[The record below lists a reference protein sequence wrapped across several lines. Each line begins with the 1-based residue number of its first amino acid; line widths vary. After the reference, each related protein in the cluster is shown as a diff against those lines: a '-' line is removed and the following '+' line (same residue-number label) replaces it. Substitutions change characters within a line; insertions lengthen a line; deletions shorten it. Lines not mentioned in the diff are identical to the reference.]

1 MNLSRF
7 ALVAALMAGTASMIF
22 LRSSTDAVPESVPLE
37 LLPHQIDQRHAT
49 DITIAPETLE
59 LLGHGRFLNRVYSN
73 RPDTPLDV
81 STGVVQPVAA
91 TDATPAARD
100 SVVPVSLFIGYFP
113 TQRTGQAI
121 HSPQNCLPGAG
132 WTFESQK
139 TIMLPAAD
147 GRKYQVGEYVITDG
161 TQKQEVLYWYR
172 AHGRSIAS
180 DYRAK
185 LYMLLDAIRYNR
197 TDGALIRV
205 ITPILPGEADGAAHK
220 RAVVFAGQVAAML
233 PTYIPD

>member
-7 ALVAALMAGTASMIF
+7 LLVATMMAGTAGMLF
-22 LRSSTDAVPESVPLE
+22 MRSATDQVPDSVPLE
-37 LLPHQIDQRHAT
+37 LLPHQIEDRHAT
-49 DITIAPETLE
+49 DIPIAPETLE
-59 LLGHGRFLNRVYSN
+59 ILGHGRFLNRLYTN
-73 RPDTPLDV
+73 RTEIGA
-81 STGVVQPVAA
+81 SVVQASA
-91 TDATPAARD
+91 ATPAVRD
-100 SVVPVSLFIGYFP
+100 AAIPVSLFIGYFP

-132 WTFESQK
+132 WTFESAR
-139 TIMLPAAD
+139 TIVLPAAD
-147 GRKYQVGEYVITDG
+147 GKPYQVGEYIITDG
-161 TQKQEVLYWYR
+161 TQRQEVLYWYR

-205 ITPILPGEADGAAHK
+205 ITPLVPGEANSAAQR
-220 RAVVFAGQVAAML
+220 RAANFAGQVAAML
-233 PTYIPD
+233 PAYIPD

>member
-1 MNLSRF
+1 MNFPRF
-7 ALVAALMAGTASMIF
+7 ALVAGMMTATAAMVF
-22 LRSSTDAVPESVPLE
+22 LRGAVDDVPSSVPLE
-37 LLPHQIDQRHAT
+37 LLPHRIDNRSAV
-49 DITIAPETLE
+49 DITIPDVTLQ
-59 LLGHGRFLNRVYSN
+59 LLGKGRFLNRVYSSHGDADAGTAAAN
-73 RPDTPLDV
+73 
-81 STGVVQPVAA
+81 AA
-91 TDATPAARD
+91 TATAAAQDAAI
-100 SVVPVSLFIGYFP
+100 PVSLFIGYFP
-113 TQRTGQAI
+113 TQRTGQSI

-132 WTFESQK
+132 WTFESEK
-139 TIMLPAAD
+139 TILLPGAD

-205 ITPILPGEADGAAHK
+205 ITPLVPGEAEGSAHT
-220 RAVVFAGQVAAML
+220 RATTFASQVAAML
-233 PTYIPD
+233 PAYIPD

>member
-1 MNLSRF
+1 MNWSRF
-7 ALVAALMAGTASMIF
+7 LLVSTMMAGTASMLF
-22 LRSSTDAVPESVPLE
+22 LRSATDQVPDSVPLE
-37 LLPHQIDQRHAT
+37 LLPHQIQDRHAV
-49 DITIAPETLE
+49 DIPISSATLE
-59 LLGHGRFLNRVYSN
+59 VLGHGRFLNRVYAD
-73 RPDTPLDV
+73 RADTGA
-81 STGVVQPVAA
+81 TNAA
-91 TDATPAARD
+91 AIPAGMAMRDAAI
-100 SVVPVSLFIGYFP
+100 PVSLFIGYFP

-132 WTFESQK
+132 WTFESSGV
-139 TIMLPAAD
+139 TNLRAVD
-147 GRKYQVGEYVITDG
+147 GRQYQVGEYVITDG

-205 ITPILPGEADGAAHK
+205 ITPLMPGEANSAAHQ
-220 RAVVFAGQVAAML
+220 RAANFAGQVAVML
-233 PTYIPD
+233 PAYIPD

>member
-1 MNLSRF
+1 MNLPRF
-7 ALVAALMAGTASMIF
+7 VLVAGMMAATASMIY
-22 LRSSTDAVPESVPLE
+22 LRRAVDDVPSSVPLE
-37 LLPHQIDQRHAT
+37 LLPHQIDNRSAV
-49 DITIAPETLE
+49 DITIPEVTLQ
-59 LLGHGRFLNRVYSN
+59 LLGKGRFLNRVYSSRGN
-73 RPDTPLDV
+73 ADAGTAAANATAA
-81 STGVVQPVAA
+81 STAA
-91 TDATPAARD
+91 AQDAA
-100 SVVPVSLFIGYFP
+100 VPVSLFIGYFP
-113 TQRTGQAI
+113 TQRTGQSI

-132 WTFESQK
+132 WTFETEK
-139 TIMLPAAD
+139 TILLPGAG

-205 ITPILPGEADGAAHK
+205 ITPLVPGEPEGAAHA
-220 RAVVFAGQVAAML
+220 RATTFASQVAAML
-233 PTYIPD
+233 PAYIPD

>member
-1 MNLSRF
+1 MNWSRF
-7 ALVAALMAGTASMIF
+7 FLVSAMMVGTAGMLF
-22 LRSSTDAVPESVPLE
+22 LRSATDQVPDSIPLE
-37 LLPHQIDQRHAT
+37 LLPLQIQDRHAT
-49 DITIAPETLE
+49 DIPIAAATLE
-59 LLGHGRFLNRVYSN
+59 VLGHGRFLNRVYSEGTEASAASV
-73 RPDTPLDV
+73 PVSTPKPV
-81 STGVVQPVAA
+81 STGFR
-91 TDATPAARD
+91 DAMIPI
-100 SVVPVSLFIGYFP
+100 SLFIGYFP

-132 WTFESQK
+132 WTFESSRV
-139 TIMLPAAD
+139 TTLSSAD
-147 GRKYQVGEYVITDG
+147 GKPYQVGEYVITDG

-205 ITPILPGEADGAAHK
+205 ITPMLPGEADKAAHV
-220 RAVVFAGQVAAML
+220 RAANFAGQVASML
-233 PTYIPD
+233 PAYIPD

>member
-1 MNLSRF
+1 MNLPRF
-7 ALVAALMAGTASMIF
+7 VLVAGLMAATASMIY
-22 LRSSTDAVPESVPLE
+22 LRRATDDVPNSVPLE
-37 LLPHQIDQRHAT
+37 LLPHQIDHRSAV
-49 DITIAPETLE
+49 DITIPEATLQ
-59 LLGHGRFLNRVYSN
+59 LLGKGRFLNRVYSA
-73 RPDTPLDV
+73 RGIADTD
-81 STGVVQPVAA
+81 TATANATAA
-91 TDATPAARD
+91 STPAAQD
-100 SVVPVSLFIGYFP
+100 AAVPVSLFIGYFP
-113 TQRTGQAI
+113 TQRTGQSI

-139 TIMLPAAD
+139 TILLPGAD

-172 AHGRSIAS
+172 AHGRSIAN

-205 ITPILPGEADGAAHK
+205 ITPLIPGEPDSAAHT
-220 RAVVFAGQVAAML
+220 RATTFASQVAAML
-233 PTYIPD
+233 PAYIPD

>member
-7 ALVAALMAGTASMIF
+7 LLVSTMMAGTAAMLFS
-22 LRSSTDAVPESVPLE
+22 RSAVDQVPDSIPLE
-37 LLPHQIDQRHAT
+37 LLPHQIEDRHAV
-49 DITIAPETLE
+49 DIPIAPATLE
-59 LLGHGRFLNRVYSN
+59 LLGHGRFLNRLYAN
-73 RPDTPLDV
+73 RQD
-81 STGVVQPVAA
+81 TGVVNSSAEP
-91 TDATPAARD
+91 TPAARGQ
-100 SVVPVSLFIGYFP
+100 SAIPVSLFIGYFP

-132 WTFESQK
+132 WTFESSK
-139 TIMLPAAD
+139 TTMLTA
-147 GRKYQVGEYVITDG
+147 GNGKQYQVGEYVITDG

-185 LYMLLDAIRYNR
+185 LYMLLDAIRFNR

-205 ITPILPGEADGAAHK
+205 ITPMVPGEPDKAAHT
-220 RAVVFAGQVAAML
+220 RAADFAGQVAAML
-233 PTYIPD
+233 PAYIPD